1 MERSGEVCI
10 MCCVKRARRSTF
22 VIKRKGTYQTISNL
36 GPDGDKGVSEVRT
49 MWPGRPF
56 TS

>member
-36 GPDGDKGVSEVRT
+36 GPDGDKGASEVRT